1 MLAGFEGQAFY
12 AGCSCWRPVRDHG
25 RHVLGTCVFA
35 ERLGQALGVRLRG
48 CGGREPAAWLGEGA
62 TAEDAGACA
71 RSRPRWVPA
80 GLRGPRP
87 PLSPRICCSSAL
99 VATVGWSRSLTPGS
113 LLMAK
118 VPWATATPLS
128 APRAGALGS
137 AARPRPQGSASPT
150 LSPSQPP
157 SWFSC
162 HVSHH
167 VGAAGSLP
175 GLLGSPVL
183 VPGPPNSYAEA

>member
-1 MLAGFEGQAFY
+1 MRTEPP
-12 AGCSCWRPVRDHG
+12 S
-25 RHVLGTCVFA
+25 LGPGWAQGSTATSLPTYLLLFSS
-35 ERLGQALGVRLRG
+35 
-48 CGGREPAAWLGEGA
+48 GGHSRVVEVPDPREPG
-62 TAEDAGACA
+62 
-71 RSRPRWVPA
+71 
-80 GLRGPRP
+80 
-87 PLSPRICCSSAL
+87 
-99 VATVGWSRSLTPGS
+99 
-113 LLMAK
+113 MAK
-118 VPWATATPLS
+118 VPWAAATPLG
-128 APRAGALGS
+128 APHAGALGS